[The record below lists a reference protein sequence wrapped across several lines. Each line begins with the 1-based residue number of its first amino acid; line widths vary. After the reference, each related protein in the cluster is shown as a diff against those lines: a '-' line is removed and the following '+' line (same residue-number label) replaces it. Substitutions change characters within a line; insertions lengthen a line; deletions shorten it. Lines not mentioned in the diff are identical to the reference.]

1 MTTEKLV
8 NNALF
13 GKTELASQKVELAII
28 DDIKKMY
35 VQAGGKFLSLES
47 DLFEVKK
54 KMLDL
59 KQEFEL
65 VSSKIEKASQMAKDL
80 GANDVVGILSEF
92 GNATKQNIKDILN
105 ITSKIQ

>member
-1 MTTEKLV
+1 MSELKRVMNT
-8 NNALF
+8 LF
-13 GKTELASQKVELAII
+13 KTELATQKVELGLI
-28 DDIKKMY
+28 DDIKKIY
-35 VQAGGKFLSLES
+35 GSAGGKFLSLES

-80 GANDVVGILSEF
+80 GANDVVSILSEF
-92 GNATKQNIKDILN
+92 DTATKQKIKDILN